1 VKKTKVLLITGV
13 FPPGIGGMQSYYHY
27 LCMHS
32 QLDVTVLAPHYEGD
46 EAFDKELPY
55 KIIRGNFFENER
67 VNVSSWWNLFKMSRQ
82 VSKEVNPDVTIYGY
96 ILIGFIGLLLKWM
109 TGRKYLI
116 STHGKDMLEF
126 RSIPILHQIV
136 QLILRKADGI
146 LTNSEYTRQLVLD
159 YGVKPANIALIY
171 PGVDSLFNPEPKAES
186 LIEKYGLT
194 NRYVLITT
202 GRLVRRKG
210 HDMVIEALPR
220 IAEQIPEVTYLI
232 VGDGPERERLEQ
244 LAIAHGVQDRVVF
257 TGSISTTEELSPHY
271 NLGDQ
276 FIMSSRVL
284 KIKGNVEGFG
294 IVYME
299 AASCRVPIIAGDSGG
314 VREAVLDGQT
324 GVLVQPGEP
333 AAIAEA
339 VIQLYRDPERR
350 QALIDN
356 AYTRAKSEFQYPYL
370 AGKMDAFLNEVSK
383 K

>member
-1 VKKTKVLLITGV
+1 
-13 FPPGIGGMQSYYHY
+13 MQSYYHY

-32 QLDVTVLAPHYEGD
+32 KLDVTVLAPHYLGD
-46 EAFDKELPY
+46 ETFDKELPY
-55 KIIRGNFFENER
+55 KMIRGNFFENER

-146 LTNSEYTRQLVLD
+146 LTNSEYTKQLVLD
-159 YGVKPANIALIY
+159 YGVKPEKIELIY
-171 PGVDSLFNPEPKAES
+171 PGVDGLFNPEPKDES
-186 LIEKYGLT
+186 LIEKHGLT
-194 NRYVLITT
+194 NRYVLTTT

-210 HDMVIEALPR
+210 HDMVIEALST

-232 VGDGPERERLEQ
+232 IGDGPERDRLEQ
-244 LAIAHGVQDRVVF
+244 LAIEHGVRDRVKF
-257 TGSISTTEELSPHY
+257 TGSISSTEELCTHY

-276 FIMSSRVL
+276 FIMSSRIL
-284 KIKGNVEGFG
+284 KMKGNVEGFG

-299 AASCRVPIIAGDSGG
+299 AASCRIPIIAGDSGG
-314 VREAVLDGQT
+314 VREAVLNGQT

-339 VIQLYRDPERR
+339 VVQLYRDPERR
-350 QALIDN
+350 QALIEN

-370 AGKMDAFLNEVSK
+370 AGKMDAFLNKVSK